1 MSYEQVLYHLVRA
14 LGHSTPSHEP
24 RELRMTPI
32 DPSLNT
38 VLSPWEPSGLSLA
51 VFAVLV
57 GGLLATLLVL
67 TRLINPTKRS
77 LEKDRPY
84 ECGVIPTPEPA
95 FRYPA
100 PFSLVAMVFLIFDVE
115 TAFIYTWAVS
125 FDTLDA
131 VSFIGICVFIGVLL
145 LSLWYLWL
153 KGGLQWGTATRQ

>member
-1 MSYEQVLYHLVRA
+1 VGARLPA
-14 LGHSTPSHEP
+14 LGSES
-24 RELRMTPI
+24 REHRMTPV

-38 VLSPWEPSGLSLA
+38 ALSPWEPGGLSLL
-51 VFAVLV
+51 VFALLV
-57 GGLLATLLVL
+57 GGLLAALLVL
-67 TRLINPTKRS
+67 TRLVNPTKRS
-77 LEKDRPY
+77 PEKDRPY
-84 ECGVIPTPEPA
+84 ECGIIPTPEPL

-125 FDTLDA
+125 FDTMSA